1 MEKTKKI
8 LEKAEETVNDKK
20 KLTSLLSSTAK
31 KVKGLASNSSDWT
44 EMKTKINTMV
54 KMVQSHISGE
64 YKAFPTSSILLVVF
78 GLLYFTI
85 PTDAIPD
92 FIPALGFTDDA
103 SVLFLI
109 YKKLNKDIEKFLDWK
124 ESSAQK

>member
-8 LEKAEETVNDKK
+8 FDKAQETVKDKK
-20 KLTSLLSSTAK
+20 KLTGLLSKTAE
-31 KVKGLASNSSDWT
+31 KVKDLASDSSEWK

-85 PTDAIPD
+85 PTDIIPD

-109 YKKLNKDIEKFLDWK
+109 YKKLSKDIDKFLEWK
-124 ESSAQK
+124 ESSPQK